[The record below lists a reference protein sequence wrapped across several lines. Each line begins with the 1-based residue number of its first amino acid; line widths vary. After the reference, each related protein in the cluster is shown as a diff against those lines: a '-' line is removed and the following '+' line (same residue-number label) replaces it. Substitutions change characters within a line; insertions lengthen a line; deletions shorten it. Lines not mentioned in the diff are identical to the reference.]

1 MTRAPL
7 SGALWVMRR
16 RRVWLSGLGV
26 GVRQFNGHDG
36 KVRQSPGQICSISVS
51 HMSSCGGAP
60 NLICRDAVGR
70 GGAGSLR
77 GPKPRASRA
86 RFGCSQKMSL
96 IPHENYG
103 YVGTDT
109 TARLS

>member
-1 MTRAPL
+1 
-7 SGALWVMRR
+7 
-16 RRVWLSGLGV
+16 
-26 GVRQFNGHDG
+26 
-36 KVRQSPGQICSISVS
+36 
-51 HMSSCGGAP
+51 
-60 NLICRDAVGR
+60 VGR